1 MSVREFPEEEFL
13 EIAPILALAFKTQ
26 MQKTSYQSLQFSVLL
41 PFTVIIVVFFT
52 TVVDK
57 SPEDSNPELL

>member
-1 MSVREFPEEEFL
+1 
-13 EIAPILALAFKTQ
+13 

-41 PFTVIIVVFFT
+41 PFTVIIVFFT